1 MPLHESA
8 CYEQKDGSWKTV
20 WYYELISPELRS
32 FLRTQYLYDSPE
44 KSIELGIRNRE
55 DSPHFYQKRGIRRS
69 LNGRRDSST
78 YHDEQIDIL
87 QEELKSYSKILV
99 GFYEF
104 SKNQEKSFE
113 RISLLKDYN
122 WAKEVTFAVTEKGYV
137 RFDIFGQSKTLSLTD
152 KQPYFALEVVETH
165 FISLE
170 AFSALLDL
178 SKKQPIIVGYFFI
191 KKKNY
196 FNKLDINTRR
206 KSTANLRLT
215 CYISDGDFW
224 IRDERFYE
232 GRERPENVEVYYNEI
247 REQVALNM
255 Q

>member
-196 FNKLDINTRR
+196 FNKLDIA
-206 KSTANLRLT
+206 S
-215 CYISDGDFW
+215 
-224 IRDERFYE
+224 
-232 GRERPENVEVYYNEI
+232 
-247 REQVALNM
+247 
-255 Q
+255 